1 VNALE
6 QRRQRVADAWGLDG
20 DIVVVPAGEPISIP
34 GTDQYYPFQA
44 HPEFRYLADL
54 NLPGSTLAFD
64 SAAKTWQVFVPRPDA
79 NDRMWHGDV
88 PEIGRPATELEA
100 WLDERKDQKLLH
112 IADEASGDRRLS
124 DLVSTA
130 RVVKDADE
138 LGRMRRAAAATV
150 VGFDVVY
157 ASATA
162 GMTERDVEAELEV
175 GFRRGGGDAPAY
187 DSIVATGRNAA
198 VLHYEPTTTVVE
210 PGDFILIDAAASVDG
225 YACDCTRTFVVG
237 AEPNQKQRDIH
248 AIVTAAQA
256 VGVEKCVPGA
266 EYRAIH
272 IETAIQMTEG
282 LVEIGLLRGEPTDL
296 VARGVAAVFFP
307 HGVGHGIGLSVH
319 DVAGYA
325 PGRERT
331 TSFGTEFLR
340 MDRPLQ
346 EGMVVTIEPGIYFI
360 PALLEGATRF
370 ADDIDLALAEDYVG
384 IGGVRVEDC
393 VHVTAEGPENLTI
406 GVPKVLGL
414 PFG

>member
-1 VNALE
+1 MA
-6 QRRQRVADAWGLDG
+6 AGWGLDK
-20 DIVVVPAGEPISIP
+20 DIVLVPAGEPIAIP

-54 NLPGSTLAFD
+54 NLPGATLAFD
-64 SAAKTWQVFVPRPDA
+64 SATGDWQVFVPRPDA

-88 PEIGRPATELEA
+88 PEIGQPATDLEG
-100 WLDERKDQKLLH
+100 WLAERKDRQLLQ
-112 IADEASGDRRLS
+112 IADELSGDRRLS
-124 DLVSTA
+124 DVVSAT
-130 RVVKDADE
+130 RVVKDDNE
-138 LGRMRRAAAATV
+138 LDRMRQAAAATV

-157 ASATA
+157 ASASP

-187 DSIVATGRNAA
+187 DSIVAAGRNTA
-198 VLHYEPTTTVVE
+198 VLHYEPTATVVE
-210 PGDFILIDAAASVDG
+210 PGDFILIDAAAAVGG

-282 LVEIGLLRGEPTDL
+282 LIEIGLLRGEPTDL

-340 MDRPLQ
+340 MDRTLQ

-360 PALLEGATRF
+360 PAILEGATGF
-370 ADDIDLALAEDYVG
+370 ADDIDLALAEEYVE

-414 PFG
+414 PVV

>member
-1 VNALE
+1 MNALE
-6 QRRQRVADAWGLDG
+6 RRRQRVADAWDLDG
-20 DIVVVPAGEPISIP
+20 DIVLVPAGDPISIP
-34 GTDQYYPFQA
+34 GTDQHYPFRA

-64 SAAKTWQVFVPRPDA
+64 SAAQTWQVFVPRPDA

-88 PEIGRPATELEA
+88 PEIGRPASDLDG
-100 WLDERKDQKLLH
+100 WLLERKDRRVVQ
-112 IADEASGDRRLS
+112 IADEASGDRLLS
-124 DLVSTA
+124 DVVSTA

-138 LGRMRRAAAATV
+138 IDRMRKAAAATV

-157 ASATA
+157 ASAAA

-187 DSIVATGRNAA
+187 DSIVAAGRNAA
-198 VLHYEPTTTVVE
+198 VLHYEPTTTIVA
-210 PGDFILIDAAASVDG
+210 PGDFILIDAAAAVDG

-266 EYRAIH
+266 EYRSIH
-272 IETAIQMTEG
+272 IETATQMTEG
-282 LVEIGLLRGEPTDL
+282 LIDLGLLRGEPSDL

-325 PGRERT
+325 AGRERT

-346 EGMVVTIEPGIYFI
+346 AGMVVTIEPGIYFI
-360 PALLEGATRF
+360 PAILEGAAHF
-370 ADDIDLALAEDYVG
+370 ADDIDLDLAEEYVE

-393 VHVTAEGPENLTI
+393 VHVTTEGPENLTV
-406 GVPKVLGL
+406 GVPKILGL
-414 PFG
+414 PFV